1 MVLAD
6 SPVSFWR
13 LGEAGGTTAADTA
26 GGDPG
31 TYAGGV
37 TLGSSGALAGETD
50 TAVTLDGTN
59 DYVGVPDSSRLDV
72 GDVFSLELWAKRART
87 NGEEYL
93 VFKGGGQFAVYFAAG
108 TNRLTFDNDDVVAA
122 RANAA
127 TTDTAWHH
135 WVVTH
140 DASGTRIYRDG
151 VDVTSVGAAVTFT
164 SSSAPLRLGAYGN
177 LPSGSFFGG
186 SLDEVALYSKV
197 LSPAQVAAHYAA
209 ATTP

>member
-1 MVLAD
+1 MI
-6 SPVSFWR
+6 
-13 LGEAGGTTAADTA
+13 
-26 GGDPG
+26 
-31 TYAGGV
+31 
-37 TLGSSGALAGETD
+37 
-50 TAVTLDGTN
+50 
-59 DYVGVPDSSRLDV
+59 
-72 GDVFSLELWAKRART
+72 
-87 NGEEYL
+87 
-93 VFKGGGQFAVYFAAG
+93 FAAG

-127 TTDTAWHH
+127 TTDTAGITA
-135 WVVTH
+135 VTH
-140 DASGTRIYRDG
+140 DASGSRIYRDG